1 MSDSP
6 LPIPSGYI
14 CHTSYAVGKGRQ
26 PQQHDCPSSH
36 PPYTATPISP
46 PRANIYWSP
55 SKASFCILFYLCLS
69 LSISLSLSFST
80 DQPLSYSFSLPPLS
94 VPLSHFLPSTTSAR
108 SFAANLFSVFFS
120 ASSLTFH
127 PIFQEKEK
135 HRTVFAPVALSR
147 RSQLFFAIL
156 LVLWF
161 RGKGEAQRDENSPH
175 DSFIL
180 GNECLPRSFGNATPL
195 TPKFEEIR
203 GGKQHLCERTPRPE

>member
-55 SKASFCILFYLCLS
+55 SKASFCILFYLSLY
-69 LSISLSLSFST
+69 LSIPLLLNRSASF
-80 DQPLSYSFSLPPLS
+80 LLFPPS
-94 VPLSHFLPSTTSAR
+94 LSHFLPSTTSAR

-127 PIFQEKEK
+127 PIFQEKER
-135 HRTVFAPVALSR
+135 HRMVFAPVALSR

-156 LVLWF
+156 LVLSF